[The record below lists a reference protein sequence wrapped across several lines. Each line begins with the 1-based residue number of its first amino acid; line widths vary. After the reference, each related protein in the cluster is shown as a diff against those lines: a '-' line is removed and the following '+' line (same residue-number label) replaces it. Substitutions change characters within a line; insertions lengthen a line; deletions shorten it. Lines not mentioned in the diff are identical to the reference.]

1 MKHGMA
7 FRKLS
12 RTSSHRMLM
21 LRNLVSSLLEHEQI
35 KTTLPKAK
43 EAARMAE
50 KILSLGKR
58 GDLPAQRKAASFLLN
73 SDKTLPLLFG
83 RYAERYKTRPGGY
96 TRIHKFGHRKGDH
109 APHAILELCDNPRDI
124 KFEIVARSVGRETVQ
139 RWLKTG
145 GKARA
150 DQPEESNSLMDKPWI
165 RETTKINYQQ
175 LMKFATDER
184 KTAFES
190 RAIHWANRMLAE
202 AQANGGLRQPV
213 VATDSTELVGPSSK
227 HTGRRHLAGERLAG
241 MHDQASSLGIA
252 SGTIGQSRAPQLVRM
267 RLASREAIGVPAR
280 IEPRVL
286 QVDGE
291 GDRPSAKATP
301 PLPAPRVAERPWR
314 SPFWEGGWKD
324 VTKSNPSPTA

>member
-1 MKHGMA
+1 VA

-50 KILSLGKR
+50 KIITLGKR

-73 SDKTLPLLFG
+73 GNKTLPLLFG
-83 RYAERYKTRPGGY
+83 QYAERYILRPGGY

-124 KFEIVARSVGRETVQ
+124 KFEIIARSVGRETVQ

-145 GKARA
+145 GKTRA
-150 DQPEESNSLMDKPWI
+150 DQSEEFGSILDKPWI

-175 LMKFATDER
+175 LIKYATPQR
-184 KTAFES
+184 KVEFEN
-190 RAIHWANRMLAE
+190 RAIDWANHLLAE
-202 AQANGGLRQPV
+202 AHANGGLRLP
-213 VATDSTELVGPSSK
+213 APADKLAKPPGPSTK
-227 HTGRRHLAGERLAG
+227 HLGRRQLAGERLAG
-241 MHDQASSLGIA
+241 IPERASSLAIA
-252 SGTIGQSRAPQLVRM
+252 SGSIGRGSQTARQALKSSAQERGVCESLSRP
-267 RLASREAIGVPAR
+267 G
-280 IEPRVL
+280 
-286 QVDGE
+286 
-291 GDRPSAKATP
+291 
-301 PLPAPRVAERPWR
+301 PWR
-314 SPFWEGGWKD
+314 SPFWEGGWSGT
-324 VTKSNPSPTA
+324 VTQKQAIGVVSRF